1 MDYGKIIFMQLK
13 LNAIRLLQDLNISK
27 ALIIKRNLT
36 DKVNFI
42 DNAIDENNKIIEQIE
57 QQLQQ
62 LSQTEKEDNALL
74 II

>member
-1 MDYGKIIFMQLK
+1 MQLK